1 MCVEKKVKN
10 QLKMKLSKK
19 KELLQKRCWRIRKK
33 IVGTSDR
40 PRVCVRFTNKNIHA
54 QCIDDNKGHTLLS
67 LTTNH
72 SDYKKLLPNIDG
84 AQNLGTSFGEKIK
97 ANGLETVV
105 FDRAGRKYHG
115 CVKAFADAL
124 RAQGLK
130 F

>member
-1 MCVEKKVKN
+1 MI
-10 QLKMKLSKK
+10 
-19 KELLQKRCWRIRKK
+19 IR
-33 IVGTSDR
+33 V
-40 PRVCVRFTNKNIHA
+40 
-54 QCIDDNKGHTLLS
+54 TLIS
-67 LTTNH
+67 LTNH
-72 SDYKKLLPNIDG
+72 SDYKDIFQISHG

-130 F
+130 FFN